1 MQILISQTSVVA
13 SKQFRGC
20 SRALSLDNLPHINQ
34 RREVE
39 ADYRAAFGSFRQQGP
54 DLLPLGV
61 GHSRPYRAIGP
72 ASALLPCLI
81 AHFGRT
87 NYSKITTL

>member
-39 ADYRAAFGSFRQQGP
+39 ADHRAALARFGSKGRIFSHWASVTADRIAP
-54 DLLPLGV
+54 
-61 GHSRPYRAIGP
+61 
-72 ASALLPCLI
+72 SALPRRCSL
-81 AHFGRT
+81 A
-87 NYSKITTL
+87 